1 MMQLNFTSYTFH
13 YAFYNPKLLQ
23 VIVFV
28 CFAVKSI
35 PFSVF
40 IKSSAFQYFQ
50 GDFIQINSTI
60 HHLDVN
66 FWIK

>member
-40 IKSSAFQYFQ
+40 IKSSAFQYFKVIL
-50 GDFIQINSTI
+50 FKSILPFTTST
-60 HHLDVN
+60 
-66 FWIK
+66 